1 MKLAHLL
8 IPAVLAFQWT
18 NVSAQQQIAVTDLS
32 YKKEIRES
40 FYFEASDSKSSV
52 SAASSF
58 QASGHDRSTREASAS
73 VTGAATRNAAYV
85 SGSASEKSRNDV
97 AFQAKANS
105 VYASNSQSSH
115 VKTYG
120 DKVRVQYTELQGM
133 SGDVRAAL
141 IKAGYRLIQTPPS
154 VAKPGQTDEFFDVVN
169 RVKTGVYAGADY
181 VLYGVLAGMETTSTR
196 NAIQGSDAFMY
207 KNELNLT
214 VDYSLI
220 ETKSMR
226 TVAAFTVMATGEDNR
241 LDGPQ
246 STYKPS
252 SAKMM
257 STAAKALSEE
267 VLGKLYDQ
275 GFLTKPA
282 NAPVKSNAPQPT
294 YRDEP
299 STLKVFK

>member
-8 IPAVLAFQWT
+8 IPVLLALQCA

-52 SAASSF
+52 SAANSF
-58 QASGHDRSTREASAS
+58 QASGHDRSSSEASAS

-97 AFQAKANS
+97 AFQAKSNS
-105 VYASNSQSSH
+105 VYASNNQSGY

-120 DKVRVQYTELQGM
+120 DKVRVQYSELQGM
-133 SGDVRAAL
+133 SGEVRAAL

-196 NAIQGSDAFMY
+196 NAIQGSDVFIY
-207 KNELNLT
+207 KNEINLA

-220 ETKSMR
+220 EIKSMR
-226 TVAAFTVMATGEDNR
+226 TVAAFTVMATGVDNH

-246 STYKPS
+246 STYIPS

-257 STAAKALSEE
+257 STASKALAEE
-267 VLGKLYDQ
+267 VLEKLYDQ

-294 YRDEP
+294 YKDEP
-299 STLKVFK
+299 GTLKVFK